1 MAGSLTV
8 QLAWFVSALQ
18 GEGLTVIL
26 GWPVWNRSTLTPP
39 VVAVRYVGLESD
51 ASARVGQTHTPL
63 RGHWAVTLFGRD
75 EPDLLT
81 MIDTVLAWA
90 TTAASAVIDGQRY
103 PLSFLGGERVVSET
117 AAQQEAY
124 AFELRYGLRV

>member
-8 QLAWFVSALQ
+8 QLAWFVSELQ

-26 GWPVWNRSTLTPP
+26 GWPVWNRSTCTPP
-39 VVAVRYVGLESD
+39 VVAVRYVELEPD
-51 ASARVGQTHTPL
+51 ASARVGQTPL
-63 RGHWAVTLFGRD
+63 RRGHWAVTLFGRD

-103 PLSFLGGERVVSET
+103 PLGFLGGQRVASET
-117 AAQQEAY
+117 GAQQEAY